1 MRKSKVEVTGSYMSQ
16 VQWTYPDELRDALL
30 NFGLA
35 PRPETP
41 PRFVRDQ
48 LSDLYRYE
56 IRVLRGR
63 LLGGEFPK
71 ADYIGHVIGL
81 RKKYWPLAL
90 TPEQWET
97 ICSES
102 DPQGF
107 THEG

>member
-1 MRKSKVEVTGSYMSQ
+1 MTESYMSQ

-35 PRPETP
+35 PRPDTP

-56 IRVLRGR
+56 IRGLRGR
-63 LLGGEFPK
+63 LRGGEFPK
-71 ADYIGHVIGL
+71 ADYVGRVVGL

-97 ICSES
+97 ICSANS
-102 DPQGF
+102 SKGI
-107 THEG
+107 T